1 MTGSKQSEAK
11 AKLEAL
17 FTAEKA
23 FMQEKDRY
31 SELVGWRADG
41 KALFF
46 SEVWGTSFR
55 LMALPLNGAPVVIDQ
70 RKGMSLG
77 GVYVARE

>member
-1 MTGSKQSEAK
+1 VTGSKQSEAK

-31 SELVGWRADG
+31 SELVGEMG
-41 KALFF
+41 F
-46 SEVWGTSFR
+46 SPERGW
-55 LMALPLNGAPVVIDQ
+55 ANGPPP
-70 RKGMSLG
+70 RCFC
-77 GVYVARE
+77 